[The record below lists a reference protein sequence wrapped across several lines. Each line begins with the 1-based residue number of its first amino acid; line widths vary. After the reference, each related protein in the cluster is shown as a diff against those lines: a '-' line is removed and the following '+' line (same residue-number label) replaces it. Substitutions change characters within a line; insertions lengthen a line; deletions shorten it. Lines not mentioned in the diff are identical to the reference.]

1 MSAIS
6 TRLVDRHP
14 VATFFALTLGIS
26 WVIWIPALM
35 VLSGE
40 AQFLAILPGGFGPLL
55 AGAIMV
61 RAGGGS
67 LRAWV
72 RDMAVWRV
80 PARWYALAFGF
91 PVASAAVVGAYAWT
105 LGVEFDPALL
115 PRRFAFYLG
124 AVAFTMVLG
133 GGQEEPGWRGY
144 ALPRLQARYG
154 ALVATLVV
162 GVVWAGWHLPLFVF
176 DAVLYADRPPAIYLV
191 YVVALAVVFTWLYNG
206 SRGSV
211 LLAVVLHA
219 GMNNATVLIPVS
231 EASLTATGIETTLFA
246 VQTVA
251 LVAVAVALV
260 AYYDPDTLAPGEDLN
275 AAITGE
281 TVGDAGAEPDN

>member
-1 MSAIS
+1 
-6 TRLVDRHP
+6 LHDRYP

-26 WVIWIPALM
+26 WVIWIPALV
-35 VLSGE
+35 VLSG
-40 AQFLAILPGGFGPLL
+40 QVQLLAILPGGFGPLL

-80 PARWYALAFGF
+80 PARWYAVAFGF
-91 PVASAAVVGAYAWT
+91 PLAVGAVVGAYAWT

-154 ALVATLVV
+154 ALAATLVV

-176 DAVLYADRPPAIYLV
+176 DSVLYADRPPAIYLA
-191 YVVALAVVFTWLYNG
+191 YVVALAVVFTWLYN
-206 SRGSV
+206 STRGSV

-219 GMNNATVLIPVS
+219 GMNNATVLIPAS

-260 AYYDPDTLAPGEDLN
+260 AYYDADTLAPDKDLN

-281 TVGDAGAEPDN
+281 TVGDVGAEPDN

>member
-1 MSAIS
+1 MSS
-6 TRLVDRHP
+6 VHDRYP
-14 VATFFALTLGIS
+14 VATFFALALGIS
-26 WVIWIPALM
+26 WVIWIPALAT
-35 VLSGE
+35 LSGE

-67 LRAWV
+67 LREWV

-80 PARWYALAFGF
+80 PARWYAVALGF
-91 PVASAAVVGAYAWT
+91 PIVVAAVVGAYAWT
-105 LGVEFDPALL
+105 LGVEFDPMLL
-115 PRRFAFYLG
+115 PRRLGFYLG
-124 AVAFTMVLG
+124 VVAFTMIVG

-176 DAVLYADRPPAIYLV
+176 DSVLYADRPPAIYLA
-191 YVVALAVVFTWLYNG
+191 YVVALAVVFTWLYN
-206 SRGSV
+206 STRGSV

-219 GMNNATVLIPVS
+219 GMNNATVLIPAPES
-231 EASLTATGIETTLFA
+231 GLTASGLETTLFA
-246 VQTVA
+246 VQTAAV
-251 LVAVAVALV
+251 VAVAVVLV
-260 AYYDPDTLAPGEDLN
+260 AYYGADTLAARETLDG
-275 AAITGE
+275 AITGE
-281 TVGDAGAEPDN
+281 TVGDVGTGPDD